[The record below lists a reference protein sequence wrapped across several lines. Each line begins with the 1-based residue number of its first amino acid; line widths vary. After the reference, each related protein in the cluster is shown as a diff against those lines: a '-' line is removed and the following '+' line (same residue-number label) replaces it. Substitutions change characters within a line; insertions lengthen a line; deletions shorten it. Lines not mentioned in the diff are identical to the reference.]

1 MKSSETDNFVDENAI
16 STAAKNVNDLLL
28 NLKHDPDKSVQWLSQ
43 YQMIVNPFSFQAMI
57 LHSSK
62 NIKTLNKS
70 S

>member
-28 NLKHDPDKSVQWLSQ
+28 NLKHDPDKSVQWLPQ